1 MPGLRTI
8 ETHSGREPAAAS
20 PAFQASGL
28 AVSFPGGVRALR
40 GVDLTVPPGEIVGV
54 VGESGSGKSVLGL
67 AALGLLPADAMVSG
81 RACLAGADMVASS
94 QQQRRQA
101 RRRHAGAVFQDPMTS
116 LNPTKRIGAQLLEV
130 CASREHAVELLAEVN
145 VPEPA
150 RRLSQFPH
158 ELSGGLRQRVMIAM
172 AVARRPT
179 LVVADE
185 PTTALDVVVQA
196 EIAGLFRRLRD
207 DLRVAFLFITHDLAL
222 AGQICDRVV
231 VMYGGR
237 VAEAGSTPDI
247 LGRPRH
253 PYSAAL
259 LQTRLTLDV
268 DTATPLPTLP
278 GEPPDPR
285 RLAEECPFVPR
296 CRFADEECRDGLPDL
311 APAAEHAHQVAC
323 RRADQIDV
331 AAATAAPHD
340 HRSGSRPAAPPM
352 AVGAQPAAGHV
363 LAGVAGQ
370 HGARRR
376 TRPWPRPMRASS
388 SAAAA
393 CARGAAGGE
402 PGAVLTVQNLAKAF
416 GGHQAVRGVS
426 FSIAPGRALALV
438 GESGCG
444 KTTTLRIVVGL
455 ERQDQGQAV
464 VAPGPRPQMIFQDV
478 GASLT
483 PWMSV
488 GQLLQERLRAE
499 GVPRDQWAS
508 RIDAV
513 LALTG
518 LLPGT
523 RERRPGRLSG
533 GQRQRVA
540 LARAVV
546 VTPPLLVCDEPTSA
560 LDVSLASTALN
571 LLNGLRRE
579 LGMAVLIVTHDLAVA
594 RATAEDIAVMQDG
607 EIVEHG
613 AISQV
618 LTSPATAYTRRLLAA
633 VPAVTDTP
641 SGGCDGVR

>member
-1 MPGLRTI
+1 MSALLEIERLEVGFGRTAAVRGASFSVAAG
-8 ETHSGREPAAAS
+8 ETHC
-20 PAFQASGL
+20 L
-28 AVSFPGGVRALR
+28 
-40 GVDLTVPPGEIVGV
+40 
-54 VGESGSGKSVLGL
+54 VGESGCGKSVTALSVMNLL
-67 AALGLLPADAMVSG
+67 A
-81 RACLAGADMVASS
+81 RN
-94 QQQRRQA
+94 A
-101 RRRHAGAVFQDPMTS
+101 RRNAERLAFQGEDLLKLSDKGMSRLRGNAMAMIFQEPMTS
-116 LNPTKRIGAQLLEV
+116 LNPAYTVGSQMTEVLRRHKGASQRV
-130 CASREHAVELLAEVN
+130 ATDRAADLLARVGITA
-145 VPEPA
+145 PGM
-150 RRLSQFPH
+150 RLGQFPH
-158 ELSGGLRQRVMIAM
+158 QLSGGLRQRVMIAM

-179 LVVADE
+179 LVIADE

-196 EIAGLFRRLRD
+196 EIASLFRRLRD

-222 AGQICDRVV
+222 AAQISDRVV

-237 VAEAGSTPDI
+237 VAEAGPTRQI
-247 LGRPRH
+247 LGQPRH

-285 RLAEECPFVPR
+285 RLAAECPFVPR
-296 CRFADEECRDGLPDL
+296 CRFAAGECRDGLPDL
-311 APAAEHAHQVAC
+311 SPVAGSGHQVAC
-323 RRADQIDV
+323 RRVDQINV
-331 AAATAAPHD
+331 MAATAAPGD
-340 HRSGSRPAAPPM
+340 DLAGPPSRPAGGRP
-352 AVGAQPAAGHV
+352 PAASHV
-363 LAGVAGQ
+363 LASVVSQ
-370 HGARRR
+370 HGAAAGMRARR
-376 TRPWPRPMRASS
+376 WPRRPRVSS
-388 SAAAA
+388 GAVTSRGSAA
-393 CARGAAGGE
+393 GE
-402 PGAVLTVQNLAKAF
+402 PAAVLRVQNLAKAF

-426 FSIAPGRALALV
+426 FSIAAGRAMALV

-444 KTTTLRIVVGL
+444 KTTTLRMVVGL
-455 ERQDQGQAV
+455 ERQDGGQAV

-483 PWMSV
+483 PWMTV

-499 GVPRDQWAS
+499 SVPRVQWTE

-518 LLPGT
+518 LLPDT
-523 RERRPGRLSG
+523 RDRRPGRLSG

-540 LARAVV
+540 LARAVI

-571 LLNGLRRE
+571 LLNSLRRE

-594 RATAEDIAVMQDG
+594 RATSEHIAVMQDG

-613 AISQV
+613 EISQV

-633 VPAVTDTP
+633 VPAVTDP
-641 SGGCDGVR
+641 AKGGCDGVR

>member
-1 MPGLRTI
+1 MRSAF
-8 ETHSGREPAAAS
+8 EAS
-20 PAFQASGL
+20 RL

-40 GVDLTVPPGEIVGV
+40 EVDLRVSVGEIVGV

-67 AALGLLPADAMVSG
+67 AALGLLPTDAAVSG
-81 RACLAGADMVASS
+81 RASLAGTDMVAASP
-94 QQQRRQA
+94 QQRRLA
-101 RRRHAGAVFQDPMTS
+101 RRTHAGAVFQDPMTS
-116 LNPTKRIGAQLLEV
+116 LNPTKRVGAQLLEV
-130 CASREHAVELLAEVN
+130 CASRESALELLAEVN

-150 RRLSQFPH
+150 RRFDQFPH

-207 DLRVAFLFITHDLAL
+207 ELHVAFLFITHDLAL
-222 AGQICDRVV
+222 AAQISDRVV

-237 VAEAGSTPDI
+237 IAEAGPTGEI

-253 PYSAAL
+253 PYAAAL
-259 LQTRLTLDV
+259 LRTRLTLDV
-268 DTATPLPTLP
+268 DTSAPLQTLP

-285 RLAEECPFVPR
+285 RLRDECPFVPR
-296 CRFADEECRDGLPDL
+296 CRFAREQCRAGLPVLTQVAGAAHEVACCRAGEIDAL
-311 APAAEHAHQVAC
+311 AITSAPANAPDSPGTPDGTAEAAAGDHALAAVVLERGS
-323 RRADQIDV
+323 RRAR
-331 AAATAAPHD
+331 P
-340 HRSGSRPAAPPM
+340 RSARPGTVPAGGDRGPQTGDGEPAA
-352 AVGAQPAAGHV
+352 V
-363 LAGVAGQ
+363 LV
-370 HGARRR
+370 
-376 TRPWPRPMRASS
+376 
-388 SAAAA
+388 
-393 CARGAAGGE
+393 
-402 PGAVLTVQNLAKAF
+402 VQNLAKAF
-416 GGHQAVRGVS
+416 GAHQAVRDVS
-426 FSIAPGRALALV
+426 FSIAAGQALALV

-455 ERQDQGQAV
+455 ERQDRGYAD

-483 PWMSV
+483 PWMTV
-488 GQLLQERLRAE
+488 GQLLAERLRAE
-499 GVPRDQWAS
+499 RVPREQWPR

-518 LLPGT
+518 LAPDM
-523 RERRPGRLSG
+523 RDCRPGRLSG

-540 LARAVV
+540 LARAVI

-594 RATAEDIAVMQDG
+594 RATAEHMAVMQDG
-607 EIVEHG
+607 EIVERG
-613 AISQV
+613 EIGQV
-618 LTSPATAYTRRLLAA
+618 LTSPATSYTRRLIGA
-633 VPAVTDTP
+633 VPAI
-641 SGGCDGVR
+641 GGPNGVC